1 MLGWRI
7 LYRRLANGRLGEGVD
22 HSPTVRGRRLMR
34 EVKRLRESSGMSP
47 DEAARRLDFS
57 KSKLYRIENGK
68 SRIDADDL
76 EDMLDLYD
84 VRSPDRDALVA
95 LGRDSRRRGWWTT
108 YKDVFTG
115 SYVGLEY
122 EAARIQVASHIVPGL
137 FQTPEYARAV
147 IAETRPTLD
156 ADEVERRVAARIAR
170 QQAVLRRDAAPDI
183 HVVLDE
189 AGLHRQVGGEHVML
203 QQLAGLAKVG
213 AQPGITLQV
222 LPFAA
227 GASAALEGDFVI
239 LAFPD
244 PEDPPVAY
252 AEGLFGDLY
261 LESKEELDRYSLA
274 WTHLLDKAL
283 SPAES
288 AAMISELRRRTR

>member
-1 MLGWRI
+1 M
-7 LYRRLANGRLGEGVD
+7 D

-147 IAETRPTLD
+147 IAGTRPALD
-156 ADEVERRVAARIAR
+156 ADEVERRVAARVAR
-170 QQAVLRRDAAPDI
+170 QQAVLHRDNAPDI

-189 AGLHRQVGGEHVML
+189 AGLHRKVGGEQVML
-203 QQLAGLAKVG
+203 QQLADLAKVS

-288 AAMISELRRRTR
+288 AALISELLQEDP

>member
-1 MLGWRI
+1 
-7 LYRRLANGRLGEGVD
+7 
-22 HSPTVRGRRLMR
+22 MR
-34 EVKRLRESSGMSP
+34 EVKRLREESGLSP
-47 DEAARRLDFS
+47 DEAAQRLDFS

-68 SRIDADDL
+68 SRIDHDDL

-115 SYVGLEY
+115 SYVGLES
-122 EAARIQVASHIVPGL
+122 EAASIQVATHIVPGL
-137 FQTPEYARAV
+137 FQTADYARAV
-147 IAETRPTLD
+147 ITETRPALA
-156 ADEVERRVAARIAR
+156 ADEAERRVMARAAR
-170 QQAVLRRDAAPDI
+170 QQAILGRDSPPEI

-189 AGLHRQVGGEHVML
+189 AALHRKVGGADVMT
-203 QQLAGLAKVG
+203 QQLAGLAK
-213 AQPGITLQV
+213 ASTQPGVTLQV

-274 WTHLLDKAL
+274 WTHLLAKAL
-283 SPAES
+283 GPAAS
-288 AAMISELRRRTR
+288 TAMISELTQEEP

>member
-1 MLGWRI
+1 M
-7 LYRRLANGRLGEGVD
+7 D

-34 EVKRLRESSGMSP
+34 EVKRLRESSGMGP

-68 SRIDADDL
+68 SRVDADDL

-84 VRSPDRDALVA
+84 VRSPERDALIA

-122 EAARIQVASHIVPGL
+122 EAARILVASHVVPGL
-137 FQTPEYARAV
+137 FQTPQYARAV
-147 IAETRPTLD
+147 IAETRPALD
-156 ADEVERRVAARIAR
+156 GEEVSRRVAARVAR
-170 QQAVLRRDAAPDI
+170 QQAVLGRDDPPDI

-189 AGLHRQVGGEHVML
+189 AALHRRVGGAAVMAA
-203 QQLAGLAKVG
+203 QLAGLAKASARAGVT
-213 AQPGITLQV
+213 IQV
-222 LPFAA
+222 LPFSA

-261 LESKEELDRYSLA
+261 LESKEELDRYALA
-274 WTHLLDKAL
+274 WSHLLARAL
-283 SPAES
+283 GPAES
-288 AAMISELRRRTR
+288 AALISELLQADP

>member
-1 MLGWRI
+1 
-7 LYRRLANGRLGEGVD
+7 VD

-147 IAETRPTLD
+147 IAETRPALD
-156 ADEVERRVAARIAR
+156 ADEVERRVAARVAR
-170 QQAVLRRDAAPDI
+170 QQAVLHRDNAPDI

-189 AGLHRQVGGEHVML
+189 AALHRRVGGEEVMM
-203 QQLAGLAKVG
+203 QQLAGLAKAS
-213 AQPGITLQV
+213 AQPGITIQV

-288 AAMISELRRRTR
+288 AAMISELLQEAP

>member
-1 MLGWRI
+1 
-7 LYRRLANGRLGEGVD
+7 
-22 HSPTVRGRRLMR
+22 MR
-34 EVKRLRESSGMSP
+34 EVKRLRESSGMGP

-84 VRSPDRDALVA
+84 VRSPERDALVM

-122 EAARIQVASHIVPGL
+122 EAARVQVASHIVPGL

-147 IAETRPTLD
+147 IAETRPALD
-156 ADEVERRVAARIAR
+156 PDEVGRRVAARVAR
-170 QQAVLRRDAAPDI
+170 QQAVLERASAPDI

-189 AGLHRQVGGEHVML
+189 AALHRQVGGAEVML
-203 QQLAGLAKVG
+203 QQLADLGKVS
-213 AQPGITLQV
+213 AQPGITVQV
-222 LPFAA
+222 VPFAA
-227 GASAALEGDFVI
+227 GASAVLEGDFVI

-283 SPAES
+283 SPADS
-288 AAMISELRRRTR
+288 AALISELLQEDL

>member
-1 MLGWRI
+1 MG
-7 LYRRLANGRLGEGVD
+7 
-22 HSPTVRGRRLMR
+22 
-34 EVKRLRESSGMSP
+34 P
-47 DEAARRLDFS
+47 DEVAQRLDFS

-68 SRIDADDL
+68 ARVDHDDL

-84 VRSPDRDALVA
+84 VRSPERDALVA

-115 SYVGLEY
+115 SYVGLES
-122 EAARIQVASHIVPGL
+122 EAARIQVVSHIVPGL
-137 FQTPEYARAV
+137 FQTADYARAV
-147 IAETRPTLD
+147 ISGTRPALD
-156 ADEVERRVAARIAR
+156 ADEAERRVVARTAR
-170 QQAVLRRDAAPDI
+170 QDAVLGREDPPEI

-189 AGLHRQVGGEHVML
+189 AALHRSVGGADVMMR
-203 QQLAGLAKVG
+203 QLAALAK
-213 AQPGITLQV
+213 ASTQPSVTLQV

-227 GASAALEGDFVI
+227 GASAALASDFVI

-274 WTHLLDKAL
+274 WTLLLEKAL

-288 AAMISELRRRTR
+288 TAMITELVKEIQ

>member
-1 MLGWRI
+1 MRM
-7 LYRRLANGRLGEGVD
+7 D

-34 EVKRLRESSGMSP
+34 ELKRLREASGMGP
-47 DEAARRLDFS
+47 DEVAQRLDFS

-68 SRIDADDL
+68 ARVDHDDL
-76 EDMLDLYD
+76 EDMLDLFD
-84 VRSPDRDALVA
+84 VRSPERDALVA

-115 SYVGLEY
+115 SFVGLES
-122 EAARIQVASHIVPGL
+122 EAASIQVASHIVPGI
-137 FQTPEYARAV
+137 FQSADYARAV
-147 IAETRPTLD
+147 IAATAPWLGAEET
-156 ADEVERRVAARIAR
+156 ERRVVARTAR
-170 QQAVLRRDAAPDI
+170 QDAVLGREDPPEI
-183 HVVLDE
+183 HLVVDE
-189 AGLHRQVGGEHVML
+189 AALHRRVGGAEVMAG
-203 QQLAGLAKVG
+203 QLAALAK
-213 AQPGITLQV
+213 ASTQPGVTLQIM
-222 LPFAA
+222 PFAA
-227 GASAALEGDFVI
+227 GANAALEGDFVI

-261 LESKEELDRYSLA
+261 LESKEEVDRHCLA

-288 AAMISELRRRTR
+288 AAMISLLAEENR

>member
-1 MLGWRI
+1 MRM
-7 LYRRLANGRLGEGVD
+7 D
-22 HSPTVRGRRLMR
+22 HSPTVRGRRLVR
-34 EVKRLRESSGMSP
+34 ELKRLREASGMGP
-47 DEAARRLDFS
+47 DEVAQRLDFS

-68 SRIDADDL
+68 ARVDHDDL
-76 EDMLDLYD
+76 EDMLDLFD
-84 VRSPDRDALVA
+84 VRSPERDALVA

-115 SYVGLEY
+115 SYVGLES

-137 FQTPEYARAV
+137 FQTADYARAV
-147 IAETRPTLD
+147 IAATAPWLGAEET
-156 ADEVERRVAARIAR
+156 ERRVVARTAR
-170 QQAVLRRDAAPDI
+170 QDAVLGREDPPEI

-189 AGLHRQVGGEHVML
+189 AALHRSVGGADVMAG
-203 QQLAGLAKVG
+203 QLAALAK
-213 AQPGITLQV
+213 ASTQPGVTLQV
-222 LPFAA
+222 MPFAA
-227 GASAALEGDFVI
+227 GANAALEGDFVI
-239 LAFPD
+239 LAFPH

-274 WTHLLDKAL
+274 WTHLLNKAL

-288 AAMISELRRRTR
+288 AAMITELVKENR

>member
-1 MLGWRI
+1 M
-7 LYRRLANGRLGEGVD
+7 D

-34 EVKRLRESSGMSP
+34 EVKRLRESSGMSS

-84 VRSPDRDALVA
+84 VRSPDRDALVV

-147 IAETRPTLD
+147 IAETRPALD
-156 ADEVERRVAARIAR
+156 GDEVERRVAARFAR
-170 QQAVLRRDAAPDI
+170 QQAVLHRDNAPDI

-189 AGLHRQVGGEHVML
+189 AALHRRVGGEEVMM
-203 QQLAGLAKVG
+203 QQLAGLAKAS
-213 AQPGITLQV
+213 AQPGITIQV

-288 AAMISELRRRTR
+288 AAMISELLQEAL

>member
-1 MLGWRI
+1 MRM
-7 LYRRLANGRLGEGVD
+7 D
-22 HSPTVRGRRLMR
+22 HSPTVRGRRLVR
-34 EVKRLRESSGMSP
+34 ELKRLREASGMGP
-47 DEAARRLDFS
+47 DEVAQRLDFS

-68 SRIDADDL
+68 ARVDHDDL
-76 EDMLDLYD
+76 EDMLDLFD
-84 VRSPDRDALVA
+84 VRSPDRDALVT

-115 SYVGLEY
+115 SFVGLES
-122 EAARIQVASHIVPGL
+122 EAARIQVASHIVPGI
-137 FQTPEYARAV
+137 FQTADYARAV
-147 IAETRPTLD
+147 ISGTRPALD
-156 ADEVERRVAARIAR
+156 ADEAERRVAARIAR
-170 QQAVLRRDAAPDI
+170 QDAVLGRDNPPEI

-189 AGLHRQVGGEHVML
+189 AALHRSVGGADVMT
-203 QQLAGLAKVG
+203 QQLVALAK
-213 AQPGITLQV
+213 ASMQPSVTLQV

-261 LESKEELDRYSLA
+261 LESKEELDRYTLA
-274 WTHLLDKAL
+274 WTLLLQKAL

-288 AAMISELRRRTR
+288 TAMITELVKENR

>member
-1 MLGWRI
+1 M
-7 LYRRLANGRLGEGVD
+7 D

-34 EVKRLRESSGMSP
+34 EVKRLREAAGLSP

-84 VRSPDRDALVA
+84 VRSPDRDALIA

-115 SYVGLEY
+115 SYVGLES
-122 EAARIQVASHIVPGL
+122 EAASIQVASHVVPGL
-137 FQTPEYARAV
+137 FQTAGYAHSV
-147 IAETRPTLD
+147 ISGTAPWLDAAET
-156 ADEVERRVAARIAR
+156 ERRVAARIAR
-170 QQAVLRRDAAPDI
+170 QHAVLDRDDPPQI

-189 AGLHRQVGGEHVML
+189 AALHRRIGGTQEMAG
-203 QQLAGLAKVG
+203 QLAALAKSSR
-213 AQPGITLQV
+213 QPGVTIQV
-222 LPFAA
+222 LAFTA
-227 GASAALEGDFVI
+227 GTHAALEGDFVI
-239 LAFPD
+239 LGFPD

-252 AEGLFGDLY
+252 AEGLFGDVY

-274 WTHLLDKAL
+274 WAHVLAKAA
-283 SPAES
+283 SPADS
-288 AAMISELRRRTR
+288 AVLISELAKEFS

>member
-1 MLGWRI
+1 MRM
-7 LYRRLANGRLGEGVD
+7 D

-34 EVKRLRESSGMSP
+34 ELKRLREASGMGP
-47 DEAARRLDFS
+47 DEVAQRLDFS

-68 SRIDADDL
+68 ARVDHDDL
-76 EDMLDLYD
+76 EDMLDLFD
-84 VRSPDRDALVA
+84 VRSPERDALVA

-115 SYVGLEY
+115 SFVGLES

-137 FQTPEYARAV
+137 LQTADYARAV
-147 IAETRPTLD
+147 ISGTRPALD
-156 ADEVERRVAARIAR
+156 ADEAERRVVARTAR
-170 QQAVLRRDAAPDI
+170 QDAVLGREDPPEI

-189 AGLHRQVGGEHVML
+189 AALHRIVGGADVMAG
-203 QQLAGLAKVG
+203 QLAALAK
-213 AQPGITLQV
+213 ASTQPGVTLQV
-222 LPFAA
+222 MPFAA
-227 GASAALEGDFVI
+227 GANAALEGDFVI

-261 LESKEELDRYSLA
+261 LESKEEVDRHSLA
-274 WTHLLDKAL
+274 WTYLLDKAL

-288 AAMISELRRRTR
+288 AAMISLLAKEN

>member
-1 MLGWRI
+1 M
-7 LYRRLANGRLGEGVD
+7 E

-34 EVKRLRESSGMSP
+34 EVKRLREASGLSP
-47 DEAARRLDFS
+47 DEAAQRLDFS
-57 KSKLYRIENGK
+57 KSKLYRIENGR

-76 EDMLDLYD
+76 EDMLDLYE

-115 SYVGLEY
+115 SYVGLES
-122 EAARIQVASHIVPGL
+122 EAAKIQVASHIVPGL
-137 FQTPEYARAV
+137 FQTPDYARAV
-147 IAETRPTLD
+147 ITETRPVLEPGE
-156 ADEVERRVAARIAR
+156 AERRVVARVAR
-170 QQAVLRRDAAPDI
+170 QKAVLGRDNPPEVHA
-183 HVVLDE
+183 VLDE
-189 AGLHRQVGGEHVML
+189 AALHRAVGGPDVMAS
-203 QQLAGLAKVG
+203 QLAALAKAS
-213 AQPGITLQV
+213 AQPGVTLQA
-222 LPFAA
+222 LPLSA

-261 LESKEELDRYSLA
+261 LESKEELDLYTLA
-274 WTHLLDKAL
+274 WTHLLQKAL

-288 AAMISELRRRTR
+288 AAMISKLVKENR

>member
-1 MLGWRI
+1 
-7 LYRRLANGRLGEGVD
+7 
-22 HSPTVRGRRLMR
+22 MR

-84 VRSPDRDALVA
+84 VRSPERDALVM

-147 IAETRPTLD
+147 IAGTRPALD
-156 ADEVERRVAARIAR
+156 GDEVGRRVAARTAR
-170 QQAVLRRDAAPDI
+170 QQAVLERDSAPDI

-189 AGLHRQVGGEHVML
+189 AALHRRVGGAEVMM
-203 QQLAGLAKVG
+203 QQLAGLAKAS
-213 AQPGITLQV
+213 AQPGITVQV
-222 LPFAA
+222 VPFAA
-227 GASAALEGDFVI
+227 GASSVLEGDFVI

-274 WTHLLDKAL
+274 WTHLLAKAL
-283 SPAES
+283 SPADS
-288 AAMISELRRRTR
+288 AALISELLPEES

>member
-1 MLGWRI
+1 M
-7 LYRRLANGRLGEGVD
+7 D

-34 EVKRLRESSGMSP
+34 EVKRLRESSGMSS

-147 IAETRPTLD
+147 IAETRPALD
-156 ADEVERRVAARIAR
+156 ADEVERRVAARGAR
-170 QQAVLRRDAAPDI
+170 QQAVLHRDNAPDI

-189 AGLHRQVGGEHVML
+189 AALHRRVGGEEVMM
-203 QQLAGLAKVG
+203 QQLAGLAKAS
-213 AQPGITLQV
+213 AQPGITIQV

-288 AAMISELRRRTR
+288 AAMISELLQEAP